1 VEGRDSAEALSR
13 ANVADGS
20 ALATLLQVVF
30 DRLLVIH
37 SQARVHTRHARVEC
51 KVRLQS
57 VPRSSLHAST
67 AQVRKVHARAL
78 LRRHP
83 CTRVRTNLILHVQL
97 DGIRATTSA
106 YFIEFMLKSGV
117 LTANVLLLAGE
128 SKSLVHLAR
137 LDTHHVRRR
146 QIRHQL
152 LVRCVRQFKRVRRPS
167 VHLIGHLGSVVQRST
182 VLIDPGVCCELIGRD
197 GGLTMIAQA
206 LHEGARL
213 HFSHLSAL

>member
-1 VEGRDSAEALSR
+1 VKALK
-13 ANVADGS
+13 
-20 ALATLLQVVF
+20 F
-30 DRLLVIH
+30 KLV
-37 SQARVHTRHARVEC
+37 S
-51 KVRLQS
+51 
-57 VPRSSLHAST
+57 
-67 AQVRKVHARAL
+67 
-78 LRRHP
+78 
-83 CTRVRTNLILHVQL
+83 ILHNFYCPPGRED
-97 DGIRATTSA
+97 DGHLLT
-106 YFIEFMLKSGV
+106 EFMLKSGV

-182 VLIDPGVCCELIGRD
+182 VLIDPDVCCELIGRD